1 MLVVLAGCPCAA
13 PLEACLSEELIAE
26 VRLVNLVRESPV
38 AFAEFGCRGWLHVAG
53 AVSPVLIVGVVES
66 VDVYGKPAGVL

>member
-13 PLEACLSEELIAE
+13 PLEACLGEELIAE

-38 AFAEFGCRGWLHVAG
+38 ALAELGGCCRLHVAG
-53 AVSPVLIVGVVES
+53 SVSPVLIVGVVES
-66 VDVYGKPAGVL
+66 VDVYGKSASML